1 MSGGDGLEAEEFESP
16 PVPLQD
22 EDKDDDDDD
31 DVILDQPSRPTATS
45 RADGPAVLNGGKK
58 V

>member
-1 MSGGDGLEAEEFESP
+1 MSGGDGLEAEEFEFP

-22 EDKDDDDDD
+22 EDKDDDDDLM
-31 DVILDQPSRPTATS
+31 ILDQPSRPTATS

>member
-1 MSGGDGLEAEEFESP
+1 MSGGDGLEAEEFEFP

-22 EDKDDDDDD
+22 EDKDDDDDLM
-31 DVILDQPSRPTATS
+31 ILDQPSRPTATS
-45 RADGPAVLNGGKK
+45 RADGPAILNGGKK